1 MGMNLSVAQ
10 KALCE
15 ELGIKI
21 EEKTN
26 GEYVL
31 TIEDAEILSGNEADI
46 SEYLERMVEAQNIV
60 AQEKTGNAIKKLRE
74 ENKISI
80 RDFAYSILKT
90 PEELELIESGRI
102 RPDNATL
109 SLIGNM
115 FGVSASALKEG
126 ELKEL
131 ATRNDIHKILKNI
144 EDLLTEIKHDNA
156 EMREFIQKWN
166 LTEVY
171 EQTKVEKAE
180 TKAEEQQQT
189 DAKMADESLSRY
201 TVVPR
206 SATIHA
212 SSHTSG
218 KEMEDGYYVVVD
230 TYTGEIVTDVNG
242 MEQQFTSQAAALAF
256 AVTLEQNMNKAA
268 EAEQNVEIDTELIE
282 NMENEPNKDAPE
294 VKMKM

>member
-31 TIEDAEILSGNEADI
+31 TIEDAEILSGNDADI

-60 AQEKTGNAIKKLRE
+60 AQGKTGNAIKKLRE

-131 ATRNDIHKILKNI
+131 AARNDIHKILKNI

-180 TKAEEQQQT
+180 TKAEEQQT
-189 DAKMADESLSRY
+189 DTKMADESLSRY

-242 MEQQFTSQAAALAF
+242 MEQQFTNQAAALAF
-256 AVTLEQNMNKAA
+256 AVTLEQNMNKAT

-282 NMENEPNKDAPE
+282 NMENEPDKDAPE